1 MKQRQSKSKKLNKP
15 VVKVKQRT
23 YQPSKAE
30 LEEKIKITTT
40 PERLA
45 KLYLLNFRSE
55 MVVVEK

>member
-1 MKQRQSKSKKLNKP
+1 MAKKSKKLNEP

-30 LEEKIKITTT
+30 LEEKIKISTT

-45 KLYLLNFRSE
+45 KLAMSDVTVKLQ
-55 MVVVEK
+55 K